1 MLGKEEEGGWE
12 VRSLQAHVRV
22 ARAMVEGTLCAEGGG
37 KVSEVKVS
45 SVRRRV

>member
-12 VRSLQAHVRV
+12 VGSLQAHVRV
-22 ARAMVEGTLCAEGGG
+22 ARAMVEGTLCAVGGG